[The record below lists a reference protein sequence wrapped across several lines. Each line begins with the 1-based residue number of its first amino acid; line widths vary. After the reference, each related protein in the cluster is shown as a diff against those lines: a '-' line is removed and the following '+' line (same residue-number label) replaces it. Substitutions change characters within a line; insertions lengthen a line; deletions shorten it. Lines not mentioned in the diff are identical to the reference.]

1 MSAEGLLEA
10 ENIGEHFVAQ
20 LGGTIFRKVL
30 DNDILQIAQLPVDIA
45 MIIFETE
52 DIVTVHPTF
61 FEQSLH
67 VRKHGSLLVIEMIIH
82 FPAVIGEKRTQ
93 DFTVY
98 SVASRCHRGHLRI
111 QMRKSNLQIIQMRSM
126 QVIEDTAQIVR
137 SQLLIRQNRDL
148 RRIKSANHQKKLR
161 RTSALATDFADTRLA
176 EAEGNTHAGKHH
188 EQLVVGLDQVG
199 QLHTRRKEETPPLRI
214 IERMFRLFHNAR
226 IMLQR

>member
-1 MSAEGLLEA
+1 
-10 ENIGEHFVAQ
+10 
-20 LGGTIFRKVL
+20 
-30 DNDILQIAQLPVDIA
+30 
-45 MIIFETE
+45 
-52 DIVTVHPTF
+52 
-61 FEQSLH
+61 
-67 VRKHGSLLVIEMIIH
+67 
-82 FPAVIGEKRTQ
+82 
-93 DFTVY
+93 
-98 SVASRCHRGHLRI
+98 
-111 QMRKSNLQIIQMRSM
+111 MRKSNLQIIQMRSM

-148 RRIKSANHQKKLR
+148 RRINSANHQKKLR
-161 RTSALATDFADTRLA
+161 RNSALATDFADTRLA

>member
-1 MSAEGLLEA
+1 
-10 ENIGEHFVAQ
+10 
-20 LGGTIFRKVL
+20 
-30 DNDILQIAQLPVDIA
+30 

-148 RRIKSANHQKKLR
+148 RRIIRQIIRKSSAEIPRWRQ
-161 RTSALATDFADTRLA
+161 TSPTLASPKPRGIPMRAAPRATRSW
-176 EAEGNTHAGKHH
+176 
-188 EQLVVGLDQVG
+188 
-199 QLHTRRKEETPPLRI
+199 TRPGRPASYPAKRETPPLRI